1 MSHIFVITKTVYLSL
16 IFFVVGEQWRL
27 RCLMVSLTC
36 LVLLLC
42 HFMTQSL
49 FILSQCV
56 AITLNG
62 FRKHAKCMAPNQ
74 RWYVTLTFCVWMWM
88 TCKKNMNSVDLSDQL
103 WNVYQVDQCMLKYK
117 WWWYIFFCFHGL
129 ILLTLYI
136 IYKPLYQERK
146 VKSMRHYEFQRVVF
160 LENNIPNNFGGRDHL
175 VLAVQRW
182 GIMKKYGYML
192 TTHVSEWLAK
202 KRN

>member
-27 RCLMVSLTC
+27 RCLMASLTC

-62 FRKHAKCMAPNQ
+62 FKKHTNCMTPKQ

-88 TCKKNMNSVDLSDQL
+88 TCKNKTWTRLTSV
-103 WNVYQVDQCMLKYK
+103 
-117 WWWYIFFCFHGL
+117 I
-129 ILLTLYI
+129 
-136 IYKPLYQERK
+136 
-146 VKSMRHYEFQRVVF
+146 
-160 LENNIPNNFGGRDHL
+160 NFGMRTKLTSVCLSTGGG
-175 VLAVQRW
+175 
-182 GIMKKYGYML
+182 GIFSFGSMA
-192 TTHVSEWLAK
+192 SSF
-202 KRN
+202 